1 MLAITLYLVSY
12 IVNDKYGQKISIYIF
27 YCFFG
32 LYLAIL
38 ILEYTIPV
46 PARSWSRTL
55 KTGFADLCN
64 EINPTD

>member
-1 MLAITLYLVSY
+1 MLAITLYLVSN
-12 IVNDKYGQKISIYIF
+12 IVNDKYGQKNFNILF
-27 YCFFG
+27 HCFFG

-55 KTGFADLCN
+55 KTDFADLYN